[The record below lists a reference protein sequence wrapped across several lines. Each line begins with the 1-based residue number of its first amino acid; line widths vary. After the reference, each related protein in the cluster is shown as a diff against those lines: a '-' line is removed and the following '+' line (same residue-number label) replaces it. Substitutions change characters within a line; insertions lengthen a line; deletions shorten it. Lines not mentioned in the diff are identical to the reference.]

1 MPEVRGEGNR
11 VQPSP
16 VDHKKLI
23 ETFEARDLRRS
34 RALLRSHKLDSSRM
48 PKSTGIHQRS

>member
-34 RALLRSHKLDSSRM
+34 RALLR
-48 PKSTGIHQRS
+48 